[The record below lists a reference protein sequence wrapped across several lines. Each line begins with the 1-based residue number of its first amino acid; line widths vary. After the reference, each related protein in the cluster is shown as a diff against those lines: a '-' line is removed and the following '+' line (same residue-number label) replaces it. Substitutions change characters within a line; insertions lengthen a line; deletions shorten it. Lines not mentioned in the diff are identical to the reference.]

1 LNNRKTVVQKNFLI
15 RKIAKRFRG
24 SNSPKGGKKM
34 NRYEVLYIIQNE
46 LSDEQKAALI
56 EKFKSIIESSGG
68 IVESIDK
75 WGVRKYAYPI
85 DYKTEGYYVLMNFVS
100 EPTVPHELERQM
112 QITDGFVRK
121 LILKK

>member
-1 LNNRKTVVQKNFLI
+1 
-15 RKIAKRFRG
+15 
-24 SNSPKGGKKM
+24 M

-46 LSDEQKAALI
+46 LSDEQKTALI

-68 IVESIDK
+68 IVESIEK
-75 WGVRKYAYPI
+75 WGAKKYAYAI

-100 EPTVPHELERQM
+100 EPAVPHELERQM

>member
-1 LNNRKTVVQKNFLI
+1 
-15 RKIAKRFRG
+15 
-24 SNSPKGGKKM
+24 M
-34 NRYEVLYIIQNE
+34 NKYEVLYIIQNE
-46 LSDEQKAALI
+46 LSDEQKTALI

-68 IVESIDK
+68 IVESVEK
-75 WGVRKYAYPI
+75 WGAKKYAYPI